1 MLWKVLQSQSQVLKS
16 LTLRHSFLV
25 HLFPYAN
32 GAYNPNA
39 AIDNAR
45 NTVANVQPKIG
56 FFLHPNTVILA
67 VAKSN
72 SWHRATIAK
81 YNAGK

>member
-16 LTLRHSFLV
+16 LTLRHSSLV

-39 AIDNAR
+39 TIDNAR
-45 NTVANVQPKIG
+45 NTVANVQPIIG
-56 FFLHPNTVILA
+56 FFVNPKAAILA

-72 SWHRATIAK
+72 S
-81 YNAGK
+81 